1 MTTLTHHRHTQA
13 KTLLGNPHKKM
24 PSAWGKLWGTVTKL
38 KIKSI
43 DQRMAAIDQA
53 LAWELKQGVSFAR
66 RLALSNQVT
75 AAKKKLQQQKDRLS
89 HALH

>member
-1 MTTLTHHRHTQA
+1 MTTLTQNRHTQA
-13 KTLLGNPHKKM
+13 KDLLGSHKKT
-24 PSAWGKLWGTVTKL
+24 PGSWGKLWGTVTKL

-43 DQRMAAIDQA
+43 DQRLAAIDQA

-75 AAKKKLQQQKDRLS
+75 AAKKKLLQQKDRLNRS
-89 HALH
+89 LH

>member
-1 MTTLTHHRHTQA
+1 MTTLTQHRHTQV
-13 KTLLGNPHKKM
+13 KSLLSSSKKA
-24 PSAWGKLWGTVTKL
+24 SSGWGKLWGTVTKL

-43 DQRMAAIDQA
+43 DQRLTAIDQA

-75 AAKKKLQQQKDRLS
+75 AAKKKLLQQKERLS
-89 HALH
+89 RSLH